1 MKSDKELRK
10 VKPPDER
17 ADIKNS
23 FLGACSQE
31 IPCKMPP
38 SYNIAQETLEKVRD
52 LVKADV
58 ERIASIFKALSDPG
72 RIKILK
78 ALGIEDLCVCLFV
91 EVMNY
96 KYSALSYHLKL
107 LKEAN
112 LVDFRREGS
121 FLIYGLTDLG
131 WKILGIIAEIED

>member
-1 MKSDKELRK
+1 MTTL
-10 VKPPDER
+10 PPLY
-17 ADIKNS
+17 DIS
-23 FLGACSQE
+23 S
-31 IPCKMPP
+31 
-38 SYNIAQETLEKVRD
+38 ETLEKVKS
-52 LVKADV
+52 LIKEDV

-78 ALGIEDLCVCLFV
+78 VLEASELCVCVFV

-96 KYSALSYHLKL
+96 KYSGLSYHLKL

-121 FLIYGLTDLG
+121 FLIYRLTDLG
-131 WKILGIIAEIED
+131 RKMLGIIDELTD